1 MVQLWPN
8 CKRSGTDASI
18 GFSFSVIASR
28 RGSPPWVVGGD
39 WEGWPG
45 DSLVLFLLLVFVGW
59 GGWRVR
65 LGAVGGAVEVVGG
78 DFELWFRGF
87 VSLFGMHVLGLS
99 VGFCL
104 ARWLLESNALIG

>member
-1 MVQLWPN
+1 MGCRWGLGGMA
-8 CKRSGTDASI
+8 R
-18 GFSFSVIASR
+18 GFAGFVF
-28 RGSPPWVVGGD
+28 VVGFR
-39 WEGWPG
+39 W
-45 DSLVLFLLLVFVGW
+45 VGS
-59 GGWRVR
+59 GGRVR